1 MKNERLENGITNIL
15 AQSRFHHI
23 GIAVPSVKQA
33 AVFYKEA
40 GYTVSDEIIEPTQK
54 VIVVSAKRANEP
66 IIELL
71 EPLNDESPVVNILKR
86 SGGGGGAYHIC
97 YAVKNINYAIDELRK
112 KKFFPL
118 GKPVPGKGVDNAL
131 TVFLYNKIVGLIQ
144 LVEMA

>member
-1 MKNERLENGITNIL
+1 MKNEQSENGINIL
-15 AQSRFHHI
+15 AQSQFHHI

-33 AVFYKEA
+33 AFFYKEA

-54 VIVVSAKRANEP
+54 VIVVSAKKANEP
-66 IIELL
+66 TIELL

-86 SGGGGGAYHIC
+86 SGGGVPYHIC
-97 YAVKNINYAIDELRK
+97 YAVKDINYAVDELRK
-112 KKFFPL
+112 KRFIPL

-131 TVFLYNKIVGLIQ
+131 TVFLYNKIIGLIQ